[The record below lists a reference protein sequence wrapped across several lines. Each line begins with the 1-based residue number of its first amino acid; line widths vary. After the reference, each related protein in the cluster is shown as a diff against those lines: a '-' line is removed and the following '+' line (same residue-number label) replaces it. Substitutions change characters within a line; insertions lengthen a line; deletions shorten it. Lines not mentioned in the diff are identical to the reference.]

1 MNFNKEKKISEKII
15 STIKDFF
22 EREKIKEKDYKI
34 TSNTKVNS
42 LLNEETAV
50 IIIDTLKKTTLTS
63 EVKLFEMIEKNLDE
77 GEEYKINIILQ
88 KQKINFYF
96 EFSKSKD
103 RKFKQNK
110 IEYRKTE
117 KNLLNF

>member
-63 EVKLFEMIEKNLDE
+63 EVKLFETIEKNLDE
-77 GEEYKINIILQ
+77 VEEYNVNIILQ

-110 IEYRKTE
+110 IE
-117 KNLLNF
+117 F

>member
-50 IIIDTLKKTTLTS
+50 IIIDTFKKTTLTS
-63 EVKLFEMIEKNLDE
+63 KGNA
-77 GEEYKINIILQ
+77 
-88 KQKINFYF
+88 
-96 EFSKSKD
+96 S
-103 RKFKQNK
+103 
-110 IEYRKTE
+110 
-117 KNLLNF
+117 